1 MSLTKLSLARN
12 NLVSD
17 IPAGDRK
24 IVNLFLQCIDPEMV
38 RGLARGGTPLG
49 SVLGP
54 GQRTL
59 LYHLL
64 TRVHNGDRIA
74 LRKLD
79 KSVRPTSP

>member
-1 MSLTKLSLARN
+1 
-12 NLVSD
+12 
-17 IPAGDRK
+17 
-24 IVNLFLQCIDPEMV
+24 MV

-79 KSVRPTSP
+79 KSVRPTGIE

>member
-1 MSLTKLSLARN
+1 
-12 NLVSD
+12 
-17 IPAGDRK
+17 
-24 IVNLFLQCIDPEMV
+24 MV

-79 KSVRPTSP
+79 KSVRATSPIELVMRRWMRPSRALLCMSWWENSQGATTVGATL